1 MMALPMVR
9 KRWFGNWLLRITA
22 SSSCSVI
29 EEPKG
34 APSCRNIGAKAAAG
48 DYIIF
53 LDSDDLLAPWCLEQR
68 VACFLQ
74 HPEADFLTF
83 SMLTF
88 ERNTED
94 AKTLWNIST
103 PERDL
108 VRFLRG
114 DAVWQTSGPIYRKD
128 FFQFLGGF
136 AEDLPYWQ
144 DYEFH
149 VRTLVERPTYK
160 KYLHLP
166 PDCYNRRHSEG
177 SISQQ
182 GFHSEE
188 KLLTRIT
195 IYQDIMRLVEQRQLL
210 NNVTGTAIVVFS
222 FNQARK
228 LVVDHKNLIAA
239 LDVWVYAGQKGKLK
253 NLLIL
258 VGKYHLTNLYRH
270 QLSER
275 NLSIYLFLA
284 KFTALLLPRKYKRI
298 NSTLCK
304 VMI

>member
-1 MMALPMVR
+1 MVPVYNR
-9 KRWFGNWLLRITA
+9 KAFIAEAIQSVQGQTYECWELVVVDDGSTDGSQEVVRQLASQDNRIKLLLRDR
-22 SSSCSVI
+22 
-29 EEPKG
+29 EPKG

-103 PERDL
+103 PERGL
-108 VRFLRG
+108 VRFRPG

-210 NNVTGTAIVVFS
+210 DNVTGTAIVVFS

-239 LDVWVYAGQKGKLK
+239 LVSGSTPGQKGKLK
-253 NLLIL
+253 NLLISC
-258 VGKYHLTNLYRH
+258 GQIPPH
-270 QLSER
+270 
-275 NLSIYLFLA
+275 
-284 KFTALLLPRKYKRI
+284 
-298 NSTLCK
+298 
-304 VMI
+304 